1 MSVQTDEATPTAS
14 PPASASA
21 ETRPARA
28 RSRLGRTGRR
38 LVMIGGLITFALV
51 VMAVLGPVMAP
62 YHPTEVN
69 LDARLK
75 PPGAPGSAG
84 IPYVLGTDQ
93 LGRDILSRILH
104 AARVTVSIA
113 LVAVVASATTGVLLG
128 LASGYFGGLFDMLLM
143 RIADIQ
149 LSFPTILLAL
159 TIVAV
164 FDTSIPILIL
174 VFVIPGWVRYV
185 RIIRAQVLVL
195 KEAQFVDAARVLGAN
210 DVRILGRHLIP
221 NLPTEI
227 IILVNLEVGRIILL
241 ESALS
246 YLGLGVQ
253 PPLPTWG
260 NMLNEGRLYL
270 QTSWWVVTT
279 PGFVIMLTVLGLNA
293 FAEGLRGLYDPRSRG

>member
-1 MSVQTDEATPTAS
+1 VTAGAV
-14 PPASASA
+14 PA
-21 ETRPARA
+21 PAAGRA
-28 RSRLGRTGRR
+28 AAVPRKRSRLGRHGRR
-38 LVMIGGLITFALV
+38 LVLTGGAITLALV
-51 VMAVLGPVMAP
+51 LLAVFGPVLAP
-62 YHPTEVN
+62 YDPIAVN
-69 LDARLK
+69 LTGRLQ
-75 PPGAPGSAG
+75 PPGAAG
-84 IPYVLGTDQ
+84 PDGVPHILGTDQ

-104 AARVTVSIA
+104 AARVTVSIS
-113 LVAVVASATTGVLLG
+113 LVAVVASALAGVTLG
-128 LASGYFGGLFDMLLM
+128 MASGYFGGWLDMVLM

-149 LSFPTILLAL
+149 LAFPTILLAL

-164 FDTSIPILIL
+164 LGSSIPILIL

-185 RIIRAQVLVL
+185 RVIRAQALVL
-195 KEAQFVDAARVLGAN
+195 KGTQFIDAARVLGAGN
-210 DVRILGRHLIP
+210 LRIMRRHLAP
-221 NLPTEI
+221 NLLTEI
-227 IILVNLEVGRIILL
+227 IILMNLEVGRIILL

-279 PGFVIMLTVLGLNA
+279 PGVVIMLTVLGLNV